1 MKPLDQESNC
11 VSVRFKEELK
21 DQLVDTGPRVI
32 SDSRLPILVR
42 QLAVHVN
49 VSDLPG
55 MGIPAGNGRG

>member
-11 VSVRFKEELK
+11 VSIRFKEELK

-49 VSDLPG
+49 VSKVCIDWKL
-55 MGIPAGNGRG
+55 